1 MKTHSIPLFII
12 CSGIDWDLI
21 INGNYNGDNEDKR
34 IFPSCG
40 RWRSIYVRCIFW
52 GLSENRVPRNQMVLI
67 FVPDLNGYFRV
78 YLIFRHAHMC
88 IYNYIY
94 TYIVYD
100 LYGVS
105 RRKTW
110 DEADEYFHFLGHS
123 PSCILTC
130 FSTWEPA
137 GLSIFK
143 SSAGNLMA
151 GPISPFHPHIF
162 IYIYIPHLGIL
173 WRFHP

>member
-1 MKTHSIPLFII
+1 
-12 CSGIDWDLI
+12 
-21 INGNYNGDNEDKR
+21 
-34 IFPSCG
+34 
-40 RWRSIYVRCIFW
+40 
-52 GLSENRVPRNQMVLI
+52 MVLI

-162 IYIYIPHLGIL
+162 IYIYSTFGNLMAISSLIFCCVWHEMNDIAISSCSIPISNARILHHLVSASFSLRWLDSTDNLRENSI
-173 WRFHP
+173 PSTI